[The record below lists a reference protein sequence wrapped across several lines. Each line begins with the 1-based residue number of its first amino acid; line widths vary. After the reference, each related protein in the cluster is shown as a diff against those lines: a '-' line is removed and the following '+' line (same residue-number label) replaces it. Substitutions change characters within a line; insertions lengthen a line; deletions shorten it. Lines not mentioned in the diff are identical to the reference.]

1 MANHKRGRIRVD
13 SDDTGTFESLHRA
26 SRVRIDG
33 RSDTSNMPIY
43 GLEVSKEDR
52 KLIEDRRRIL
62 RTVFGCVAAAVALFA
77 ILFIVQT
84 LRGRGSAPRETK
96 PEEQTTA
103 QATSQNA
110 GTTAQSSTV
119 PLTVTPTADDLQ
131 LQAANLIF
139 DGTSLQIPQDEV
151 EVEIQNGYVQVT
163 HWLSEPVYEANPLVE
178 EAAQR
183 AAALTNL
190 IDGRMV
196 IGADEDQPNTFESVN
211 WIVRNQDDDS
221 YLAIVFPA
229 GGAPSTGDG
238 LSVLTASPRY
248 RMSDSVYY
256 ALEVE
261 GDVPQSVGDTPTML
275 NDEYIWS
282 TAAIAYQ

>member
-1 MANHKRGRIRVD
+1 MANHERGRIRVD

-26 SRVRIDG
+26 SRVHVDG

-43 GLEVSKEDR
+43 GLEVTKEDR

-84 LRGRGSAPRETK
+84 LRGRGNAPRETK
-96 PEEQTTA
+96 PEEQTA
-103 QATSQNA
+103 SQSA
-110 GTTAQSSTV
+110 DTTDQPSAV
-119 PLTVTPTADDLQ
+119 PLTVTPTADDPQ

-139 DGTSLQIPQDEV
+139 DGTSLQIPQDEL
-151 EVEIQNGYVQVT
+151 EVEIKNGFVQVT

-178 EAAQR
+178 EAALR

-196 IGADEDQPNTFESVN
+196 IGVDEDQPSTFESVT
-211 WIVRNQDDDS
+211 WIVRNQDGDS
-221 YLAIVFPA
+221 YLAIIFPA

-238 LSVLTASPRY
+238 LSVLVESPRY
-248 RMSDSVYY
+248 RLSDSVYY

-261 GDVPQSVGDTPTML
+261 GDVPQSAGDTPTML

>member
-1 MANHKRGRIRVD
+1 MANHERGRIRVD
-13 SDDTGTFESLHRA
+13 GDDTGTFESIRRA

-33 RSDTSNMPIY
+33 SSDTSNMPIY
-43 GLEVSKEDR
+43 GLEVTKEDR

-84 LRGRGSAPRETK
+84 LRGRGSAPREAK
-96 PEEQTTA
+96 PEEQNAAQPADQTTDTN
-103 QATSQNA
+103 QP
-110 GTTAQSSTV
+110 STV

-131 LQAANLIF
+131 LQAANLVF
-139 DGTSLQIPQDEV
+139 NGTSLEIPQDEL
-151 EVEIQNGYVQVT
+151 EVEIKNGYVQVT

-196 IGADEDQPNTFESVN
+196 IGADEDQPSTFESVI
-211 WIVRNQDDDS
+211 WIVRNQDSDS
-221 YLAIVFPA
+221 YLAIIFPA

-256 ALEVE
+256 ALEIE